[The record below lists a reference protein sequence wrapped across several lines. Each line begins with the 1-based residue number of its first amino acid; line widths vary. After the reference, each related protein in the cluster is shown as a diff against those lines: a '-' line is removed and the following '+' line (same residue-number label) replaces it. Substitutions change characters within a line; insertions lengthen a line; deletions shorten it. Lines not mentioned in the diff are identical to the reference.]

1 MWLRNFVEN
10 FSQEDGSIASRKAQ
24 SEEMYKGAQ
33 RESFCGITT
42 KSYEGVVDTAA
53 EGGLVGTLALSRLQV
68 ALKQRGLKCKWTPKQ
83 SSAKGVGGAAHVVG
97 VVWIPIGISG
107 MNGILECTVV
117 EGEVPLLL
125 PVQLLKQLRVALN
138 FFDYTFVMSEH
149 EKTVKMHELPS
160 GHVTIE
166 VLQFHE
172 HGFSLP
178 AGVPGMIES
187 DFINERFVGAM
198 SAQLNDKATVGTTH
212 QLGKTPVKCHG
223 VHHGPPTPDE
233 RCDGIHFKREQDEGE
248 QPRSSAEE
256 GGEGMASGARQ
267 DLHVDRVHRTPAR
280 RPGMVSRRGD
290 AGGYLCPPHHAGQ
303 EAGTFEEQGGQQ
315 LCAPQSQSQGGW
327 QSRQLLHH
335 LQDVP
340 QPLGEHYEVNPAE
353 EHPVIQ
359 SQVLQEALQKA
370 EFEKMKE
377 VGAVKTI
384 DKPICLC
391 GRPAELRAMKK
402 EGPRRGRKYW
412 NCAETAC
419 EFFQWLPT
427 EADPD
432 AMSVTSF
439 NLGGNRDSS
448 QRSKSP
454 RTIRSEPK
462 KTEGPIEVE
471 SDGTL

>member
-1 MWLRNFVEN
+1 MVLDKIF
-10 FSQEDGSIASRKAQ
+10 
-24 SEEMYKGAQ
+24 
-33 RESFCGITT
+33 
-42 KSYEGVVDTAA
+42 
-53 EGGLVGTLALSRLQV
+53 TLIVFTELQ
-68 ALKQRGLKCKWTPKQ
+68 
-83 SSAKGVGGAAHVVG
+83 HVVQE
-97 VVWIPIGISG
+97 W
-107 MNGILECTVV
+107 
-117 EGEVPLLL
+117 
-125 PVQLLKQLRVALN
+125 
-138 FFDYTFVMSEH
+138 F
-149 EKTVKMHELPS
+149 
-160 GHVTIE
+160 
-166 VLQFHE
+166 
-172 HGFSLP
+172 
-178 AGVPGMIES
+178 
-187 DFINERFVGAM
+187 
-198 SAQLNDKATVGTTH
+198 
-212 QLGKTPVKCHG
+212 
-223 VHHGPPTPDE
+223 PDE
-233 RCDGIHFKREQDEGE
+233 ETLEDIYAHLITQAKKLAPLKSKAASNCVHPKASLKGGGNHASSYITCRMCHNRWENTM
-248 QPRSSAEE
+248 RSI
-256 GGEGMASGARQ
+256 RQ
-267 DLHVDRVHRTPAR
+267 K
-280 RPGMVSRRGD
+280 
-290 AGGYLCPPHHAGQ
+290 
-303 EAGTFEEQGGQQ
+303 
-315 LCAPQSQSQGGW
+315 
-327 QSRQLLHH
+327 
-335 LQDVP
+335 
-340 QPLGEHYEVNPAE
+340 N
-353 EHPVIQ
+353 IQ